1 MSNEPI
7 RNVKGVH
14 PPKTSL
20 GLAKM
25 HALVEVAERLFTQS
39 SFFEV
44 SVSDICKEAHT
55 AVGTFYIYFE
65 TKTDIYRYLVEDY
78 KRRIKRSL
86 SESIAGCTTRYERE
100 RAGIKSFVRFSVTN
114 SNVYHIVW
122 GSLAVEKQL
131 FEGYYMSFA
140 DSYARALR
148 ADQEELVSE
157 DIMSLAYMLM
167 GIASFLGLR
176 GMFEHMTEAQIDA
189 MVDDAIMPILKKGL
203 FQPTSDTPAL

>member
-14 PPKTSL
+14 PPKTNL
-20 GLAKM
+20 GLVKM
-25 HALVEVAERLFTQS
+25 HTLVEVAERLFTQS

-86 SESIAGCTTRYERE
+86 SQSIAGCTTRYERE
-100 RAGIKSFVRFSVTN
+100 RAGIKSFVRFSVEN
-114 SNVYHIVW
+114 PNVYHIVW

-131 FEGYYMSFA
+131 FEDYYMSFA

-148 ADQEELVSE
+148 GDQEELVSE
-157 DIMSLAYMLM
+157 DVMSLAYMLM

-176 GMFEHMTEAQIDA
+176 GMFEQMNDEQIDA
-189 MVDDAIMPILKKGL
+189 MVDGSIMAILEKGL
-203 FQPTSDTPAL
+203 FRPRT

>member
-14 PPKTSL
+14 PPKTKL
-20 GLAKM
+20 GLVKM
-25 HALVEVAERLFTQS
+25 HTLVEVAERLFTQS

-86 SESIAGCTTRYERE
+86 SQSIAGCTTRYERE
-100 RAGIKSFVRFSVTN
+100 RAGIKSFVRFSVEN
-114 SNVYHIVW
+114 PNVYHIVW

-131 FEGYYMSFA
+131 FEDYYMSFA

-148 ADQEELVSE
+148 GDQEELVSE
-157 DIMSLAYMLM
+157 DVMSLAYMLM

-176 GMFEHMTEAQIDA
+176 GIFEQMNDEQIDA
-189 MVDDAIMPILKKGL
+189 MVDGTIMSILEKGL
-203 FQPTSDTPAL
+203 FRPRT

>member
-14 PPKTSL
+14 PPKTNL
-20 GLAKM
+20 GLVKM
-25 HALVEVAERLFTQS
+25 HTLVEVAERLFTQS

-86 SESIAGCTTRYERE
+86 SQSIAGCTTRYERE
-100 RAGIKSFVRFSVTN
+100 RAGIKSFVRFSVEN
-114 SNVYHIVW
+114 PNVYHIVW

-131 FEGYYMSFA
+131 FEDYYMSFA
-140 DSYARALR
+140 DSYARALQG
-148 ADQEELVSE
+148 DQEELVSE
-157 DIMSLAYMLM
+157 DVMSLAYMLM

-176 GMFEHMTEAQIDA
+176 GIFEQMNDEQIDA
-189 MVDDAIMPILKKGL
+189 MVDGTIMSILEKGL
-203 FQPTSDTPAL
+203 FRPRT

>member
-14 PPKTSL
+14 PPKTNL
-20 GLAKM
+20 GLVKM
-25 HALVEVAERLFTQS
+25 HTLVEVAERLFTQS

-86 SESIAGCTTRYERE
+86 SQSIAGCTTRYERE
-100 RAGIKSFVRFSVTN
+100 RAGIKSFVRFSVEN
-114 SNVYHIVW
+114 PNVYHIVW

-131 FEGYYMSFA
+131 FEDYYMSFA

-148 ADQEELVSE
+148 GDQEELVSE
-157 DIMSLAYMLM
+157 DVMSLAYMLM

-176 GMFEHMTEAQIDA
+176 GIFEQMNDEQIDA
-189 MVDDAIMPILKKGL
+189 MVDGTIMSILEKGL
-203 FQPTSDTPAL
+203 FRPRT

>member
-1 MSNEPI
+1 MINEPI

-44 SVSDICKEAHT
+44 SVSDICREAHT
-55 AVGTFYIYFE
+55 AVGTFYIY
-65 TKTDIYRYLVEDY
+65 LVQDY
-78 KRRIKRSL
+78 QRRIKRSL
-86 SESIAGCTTRYERE
+86 SESIAGCTSRYERE
-100 RAGIKSFVRFSVTN
+100 RAGIKSFVRFSVN
-114 SNVYHIVW
+114 NPNVYHIVW

-140 DSYARALR
+140 DSYARALQ
-148 ADQEELVSE
+148 ADQAELAND

-176 GMFEHMTEAQIDA
+176 GMFENMSEEQIDA
-189 MVDDAIMPILKKGL
+189 MVDGAIMPILKKGL
-203 FQPTSDTPAL
+203 FQPPAEFSL

>member
-14 PPKTSL
+14 PPKTNL
-20 GLAKM
+20 GLVKM
-25 HALVEVAERLFTQS
+25 HTLVEVAERLFTQS

-86 SESIAGCTTRYERE
+86 SQSIAGCTTRYERE
-100 RAGIKSFVRFSVTN
+100 RAGIKSFVRFSVEN
-114 SNVYHIVW
+114 PNVYHIVW

-131 FEGYYMSFA
+131 FEDYYMSFA

-148 ADQEELVSE
+148 GDQEELVSE
-157 DIMSLAYMLM
+157 DVMSLAYMLM

-176 GMFEHMTEAQIDA
+176 GMFEQMNDEQIDA
-189 MVDDAIMPILKKGL
+189 MVDGSIMAILEKGL
-203 FQPTSDTPAL
+203 FRHLHHL

>member
-14 PPKTSL
+14 PPKTNL
-20 GLAKM
+20 GLVKM
-25 HALVEVAERLFTQS
+25 HTLVEVAERLFTQS

-86 SESIAGCTTRYERE
+86 SQSIAGCTTRYERE
-100 RAGIKSFVRFSVTN
+100 RAGIKSFVRFSVEN
-114 SNVYHIVW
+114 PNVYHIVW

-131 FEGYYMSFA
+131 FEDYYISFA

-148 ADQEELVSE
+148 GDQEELVSE
-157 DIMSLAYMLM
+157 DVMSLAYMLM

-176 GMFEHMTEAQIDA
+176 GMFEQMNDEQIDA
-189 MVDDAIMPILKKGL
+189 MVDGSIMAILEKGL
-203 FQPTSDTPAL
+203 FRPRT

>member
-1 MSNEPI
+1 MSNETI
-7 RNVKGVH
+7 RNVKGVN
-14 PPKTSL
+14 PPKTRL

-25 HALVEVAERLFTQS
+25 QALLDAAERLFSQS

-78 KRRIKRSL
+78 QRRIKRSL
-86 SESIAGCTTRYERE
+86 SESIAACTTRHERE
-100 RAGIKSFVRFSVTN
+100 KAGIKCFVRFTVAN
-114 SNVYHIVW
+114 PNVYHIVW

-148 ADQEELVSE
+148 QDQEELSCDDV
-157 DIMSLAYMLM
+157 MSLGYMLM
-167 GIASFLGLR
+167 GAASFLGLR
-176 GMFEHMTEAQIDA
+176 AMFEQMSDEQIDA
-189 MVDDAIMPILKKGL
+189 MIDEAVMPVLERGL
-203 FQPTSDTPAL
+203 FKPMDEE

>member
-14 PPKTSL
+14 PPKTNL
-20 GLAKM
+20 GLVKM
-25 HALVEVAERLFTQS
+25 HTLVEVAERLFTQS

-86 SESIAGCTTRYERE
+86 SQSIAGCTTRYERE
-100 RAGIKSFVRFSVTN
+100 RAGIKSFVRFSVEN
-114 SNVYHIVW
+114 PNVYHIVW

-131 FEGYYMSFA
+131 FEDYYISFA

-148 ADQEELVSE
+148 GDQEELVSE
-157 DIMSLAYMLM
+157 DVMSLAYMLM

-176 GMFEHMTEAQIDA
+176 GMFEQMNDEQIDA
-189 MVDDAIMPILKKGL
+189 MVDDTIMSILEKGL
-203 FQPTSDTPAL
+203 FRPRT

>member
-1 MSNEPI
+1 VSNEPI

-14 PPKTSL
+14 PPKTNL
-20 GLAKM
+20 GLVKM
-25 HALVEVAERLFTQS
+25 HTLVEVAERLFTQS

-86 SESIAGCTTRYERE
+86 SQSIAGCTTRYERE
-100 RAGIKSFVRFSVTN
+100 RAGIKSFVRFSVEN
-114 SNVYHIVW
+114 PNVYHIVW

-131 FEGYYMSFA
+131 FEDYYMSFA

-148 ADQEELVSE
+148 GDQEELVSE
-157 DIMSLAYMLM
+157 DVMSLAYMLM

-176 GMFEHMTEAQIDA
+176 GMFEQMNDEQIDA
-189 MVDDAIMPILKKGL
+189 MVDGTIMSILEKGL
-203 FQPTSDTPAL
+203 FRSRT

>member
-14 PPKTSL
+14 TPKTNL
-20 GLAKM
+20 GLVKM
-25 HALVEVAERLFTQS
+25 HTLVEVAERLFTQS

-86 SESIAGCTTRYERE
+86 SQSIAGCTTRYERE
-100 RAGIKSFVRFSVTN
+100 RAGIKSFVRFSVEN
-114 SNVYHIVW
+114 PNVYHIVW

-131 FEGYYMSFA
+131 FEDYYMSFA

-148 ADQEELVSE
+148 GDQEELVSE
-157 DIMSLAYMLM
+157 DVMSLAYMLM

-176 GMFEHMTEAQIDA
+176 GMFEQMNDEQIDA
-189 MVDDAIMPILKKGL
+189 MVDGTIMSILEKGL
-203 FQPTSDTPAL
+203 FWPRT

>member
-14 PPKTSL
+14 PPKTNL
-20 GLAKM
+20 GLVKM
-25 HALVEVAERLFTQS
+25 HTLVEVAERLFTQS

-86 SESIAGCTTRYERE
+86 SQSIAGCTTRYERE
-100 RAGIKSFVRFSVTN
+100 RAGIKSFVRFSVEN
-114 SNVYHIVW
+114 PNVYHIVW

-131 FEGYYMSFA
+131 FEDYYMSFA

-148 ADQEELVSE
+148 GDQEELVSE
-157 DIMSLAYMLM
+157 DVMSLAYMLM

-176 GMFEHMTEAQIDA
+176 GMFEQMNDEQIDA
-189 MVDDAIMPILKKGL
+189 MVDGSIMSILEKGL
-203 FQPTSDTPAL
+203 FRPRT

>member
-14 PPKTSL
+14 PPKTNL
-20 GLAKM
+20 GLVKM
-25 HALVEVAERLFTQS
+25 HTLVEVAERLFTQS

-86 SESIAGCTTRYERE
+86 SQSIAGCTTRYERE
-100 RAGIKSFVRFSVTN
+100 RAGIKSFVRFSVEN
-114 SNVYHIVW
+114 PNVYHIVW

-131 FEGYYMSFA
+131 FEDYYMSFA

-148 ADQEELVSE
+148 GDQEELVSE
-157 DIMSLAYMLM
+157 DVMSLAYMLM

-176 GMFEHMTEAQIDA
+176 GMLETLNNEQIDK
-189 MVDDAIMPILKKGL
+189 MVDETVMTILEKGL
-203 FQPTSDTPAL
+203 FKPSALPE

>member
-14 PPKTSL
+14 PPKTNL
-20 GLAKM
+20 GLVKM
-25 HALVEVAERLFTQS
+25 HTLVEVAERLFTQS

-86 SESIAGCTTRYERE
+86 SQSIAGCTTRYERE
-100 RAGIKSFVRFSVTN
+100 RAGIKSFVRFSVEN
-114 SNVYHIVW
+114 PNVYHIVW

-131 FEGYYMSFA
+131 FEDYYMSFA

-148 ADQEELVSE
+148 GDQEELVSE
-157 DIMSLAYMLM
+157 DVMSLAYMLM

-176 GMFEHMTEAQIDA
+176 GMFEQMNDEQIDA
-189 MVDDAIMPILKKGL
+189 MVDGTIMSILEKGL
-203 FQPTSDTPAL
+203 FRPRT